1 MPLAAINPTTTKA
14 WKALKAHFEAVKQ
27 QQMQHLFE
35 QDPERSER
43 FSLEFEDLYIDYSK
57 NRITNTTMDLLI
69 EFASEMKLN
78 EAIQLQ
84 QQGDGINETEGRA
97 VLHTALRD
105 FHNVKPEVS
114 EARKRMKE
122 FSEAII
128 QGNYTGYTGKKIK
141 TIVNIGIGGSD
152 LGPKMVIE
160 ALGHYRNHLDVQFIA
175 NIDGDFNA
183 EKLEQLDPETTLFI
197 VVSKSFTTQETLTN
211 AKAIKEWFVE
221 KASEEAV
228 ATHFVAVTANLERAK
243 DFGIRV
249 TSIFPMWDW
258 VGGRFSLWG
267 TVGLSISCAI
277 GYANFEQLLQGANAM
292 DKYFKDTEFSE
303 NMPVVLGL
311 LSIWYTNFFK
321 AETEAVVPYSQYL
334 STFVPYLQQA
344 VMESNGKHVDRNH
357 ESVTYATS
365 PVVWGSTGTNA
376 QHAFFQLLHQGTRL
390 IPVDFILFSQSLFG
404 NGSHQDLLAANCFA
418 QSEALLQGT
427 YGKGTTETYKDF
439 EGNRPSNTLLLKKLT
454 PYNLGSLI
462 ALYEHKIFVQG
473 VLWNIYSFDQWG
485 VELGKQLATNSAA
498 AIKAK
503 DVSSD
508 LHSASASLIRKYLN
522 Q

>member
-160 ALGHYRNHLDVQFIA
+160 ALGHYRNHLDVQFFSIEIT
-175 NIDGDFNA
+175 IDISD
-183 EKLEQLDPETTLFI
+183 KLN
-197 VVSKSFTTQETLTN
+197 V
-211 AKAIKEWFVE
+211 
-221 KASEEAV
+221 
-228 ATHFVAVTANLERAK
+228 
-243 DFGIRV
+243 
-249 TSIFPMWDW
+249 
-258 VGGRFSLWG
+258 
-267 TVGLSISCAI
+267 
-277 GYANFEQLLQGANAM
+277 
-292 DKYFKDTEFSE
+292 
-303 NMPVVLGL
+303 
-311 LSIWYTNFFK
+311 
-321 AETEAVVPYSQYL
+321 
-334 STFVPYLQQA
+334 
-344 VMESNGKHVDRNH
+344 
-357 ESVTYATS
+357 
-365 PVVWGSTGTNA
+365 
-376 QHAFFQLLHQGTRL
+376 
-390 IPVDFILFSQSLFG
+390 
-404 NGSHQDLLAANCFA
+404 
-418 QSEALLQGT
+418 
-427 YGKGTTETYKDF
+427 
-439 EGNRPSNTLLLKKLT
+439 
-454 PYNLGSLI
+454 
-462 ALYEHKIFVQG
+462 
-473 VLWNIYSFDQWG
+473 
-485 VELGKQLATNSAA
+485 
-498 AIKAK
+498 
-503 DVSSD
+503 
-508 LHSASASLIRKYLN
+508 
-522 Q
+522 